1 MKNIACLLLFVFC
14 GQLTF
19 GQINMYN
26 VDSDPYSSALFE
38 VNSTD
43 RGILIPRM
51 SSTARDS
58 IVAPVE
64 GLLVYDSTYHSFWYY
79 KDETWTEIQTIPDDL
94 GNHVA
99 EQNIEMGGFYVS
111 GDGDNEGIK
120 IDSNGNTTLSGNLTV
135 HNAYTLPDIDGNA
148 TQLLSTDGAGGLS
161 WTDSDSPF
169 KSENGLIRQKD
180 TNNDF
185 LVGYHSLDYISS
197 NSDSEQKM
205 FFDKSKGAFRAGIA
219 VDDSWDEANLGKTS
233 FGFGVSSLASAEHS
247 IAMGNKNNA
256 SAVNAIAI
264 GFENTS
270 SGTNAVSFGQRNTA
284 SGNYS
289 TAFGYSSQASASDAV
304 AFGYDATASG
314 NNSIAGG
321 YQAKATGSSALAFG
335 YLANASSTGA
345 TAVGRS
351 NNASGQYSFAGGYNT
366 LANSYGENAFG
377 MFNENIAANS
387 TSSFNSGDRVFSIG
401 NGSSTSNR
409 SDAVVVYK
417 SGDTEINGALTIDNA
432 YTLPT
437 TDGDDGEV
445 LTTDGNGNLSWEPA
459 IPIGTIQMWPT
470 SSAPS
475 GWLLCNG
482 SSFSSGTYPDL
493 ASVLG
498 GSTLP
503 DFTGR
508 FPLGSGNS
516 GENGSTNHSLGSD
529 GGEET
534 HTLTIN
540 EMPSHNHGITYSG
553 KSKSGS
559 GGEVSDLENNAST
572 VNTTNTGGGNAHNN
586 MPPFYTINFIIKA
599 K

>member
-1 MKNIACLLLFVFC
+1 MKNLACLFLICIGSHFAMA
-14 GQLTF
+14 
-19 GQINMYN
+19 QINMYN

-38 VNSTD
+38 VNSSD
-43 RGILIPRM
+43 RGVLIPRM
-51 SSTARDS
+51 SSSSRDS
-58 IVAPVE
+58 IVTPAE
-64 GLLVYDSTYHSFWYY
+64 GLLVYDSTYHSFWFY
-79 KDETWTEIQTIPDDL
+79 KNDVWTEIQTIPDNL
-94 GNHVA
+94 GNHTA
-99 EQNIEMGGFYVS
+99 EQNLEMGFFYIS

-120 IDSNGNTTLSGNLTV
+120 VDSSGNTTLTGDLTV
-135 HNAYTLPDIDGNA
+135 HSAYTFPDIDGNA
-148 TQLLSTDGAGGLS
+148 TQLLATNGAGKLS

-169 KSENGLIRQKD
+169 KSESGVIRQKD

-185 LVGYHSLDYISS
+185 LVGYHNMAYSS
-197 NSDSEQKM
+197 SGFETKM
-205 FFDKSKGAFRAGIA
+205 FFDKGKRAFRGGMIQS
-219 VDDSWDEANLGKTS
+219 DNWDESNLGSAS
-233 FGFGVSSLASAEHS
+233 FAFGYDNKATGDYAFSIGYSSNATA
-247 IAMGNKNNA
+247 NNA
-256 SAVNAIAI
+256 ITL

-289 TAFGYSSQASASDAV
+289 TAFGYSSQASASDAI

-321 YQAKATGSSALAFG
+321 YQASATGASSLALGLSSSAS
-335 YLANASSTGA
+335 NTGA
-345 TAVGRS
+345 SAIGR
-351 NNASGQYSFAGGYNT
+351 NNAASGQYSFAGGYYT
-366 LANSYGENAFG
+366 RATSYGENAFG
-377 MFNENIAANS
+377 LFNENVDALS
-387 TSSFNSGDRVFSIG
+387 TNSFNSSDRVFSIG

-417 SGDTEINGALTIDNA
+417 SGDTKINGAITVNNA

-437 TDGDDGEV
+437 IDGADGEV

-516 GENGSTNHSLGSD
+516 GVNGSTNHSLGSE

-572 VNTTNTGGGNAHNN
+572 INTNNTGGGNAHNN